1 MAFEARPLR
10 VQLPCETI
18 TVIAA
23 AEAEEQDLHVH
34 AHRYWQAVTLG
45 LQDGIGFGEGH
56 CEECSGNPSEPL
68 CDNFSEKPNLHTMVD
83 IRVLPILRRQ
93 LEARL
98 QEIARAEEAVAQAT
112 REG

>member
-10 VQLPCETI
+10 VQLPCKAT
-18 TVIAA
+18 TVIDGDEYDA
-23 AEAEEQDLHVH
+23 QVQ
-34 AHRYWQAVTLG
+34 AHRYWRAIAVELG
-45 LQDGIGFGEGH
+45 GFDFGAGR

-68 CDNFSEKPNLHTMVD
+68 CNNASEELNLHAIID

-98 QEIARAEEAVAQAT
+98 REIALAEEAVAKAK
-112 REG
+112 GGG